1 MGKSILSMLT
11 SPIKTLLYTIPEVAS
26 TVGLF
31 KYQLGA
37 MTVDRVMMKSL
48 EFAAKK
54 YPAAAYLRIPALI
67 ADVGMG
73 IGAAE
78 MSREDETALEK
89 IQAISTRT
97 IKDAADNGADVGE
110 VINRVIPHLE
120 KMGVD
125 TSVLDEE
132 QVLKAAIAFGIPTGD
147 DVFDKAERTAR
158 RGINTLIGA
167 NNALA
172 VHDYIQ
178 SIPFFTYGGS
188 AIAKGF
194 DKAGKV
200 ISNSKYSKY
209 LQTAKDYT
217 IGKIADRFIKKDA
230 ARFIKKDA
238 ARGFLYNKHIK
249 DWIVRREALG
259 LAEGITEGGEEI
271 VQEIL

>member
-37 MTVDRVMMKSL
+37 MTADRVMMKSL

-54 YPAAAYLRIPALI
+54 YPAAAYLRLPAL
-67 ADVGMG
+67 ATDVAMG

-78 MSREDETALEK
+78 LSREDETALEK

-97 IKDAADNGADVGE
+97 IKDAKDNGADVGE
-110 VINRVIPHLE
+110 VINRVIPQLE

-125 TSVLDEE
+125 TNTLDEE

-172 VHDYIQ
+172 IHDYIQ

-200 ISNSKYSKY
+200 ISNSKYGKY
-209 LQTAKDYT
+209 LQTAKNYT
-217 IGKIADRFIKKDA
+217 VGKIADRFIKKDA
-230 ARFIKKDA
+230 AR
-238 ARGFLYNKHIK
+238 GFLYNNHIK

-271 VQEIL
+271 V